1 MEVNIL
7 KKSVV
12 FDMDGVLVNTEYF
25 YFKRRMKFFNELEIN
40 PGSKQIDDFIGLT
53 NSMIWEM
60 LVPKDTKKRKVLQEE
75 YVKYCNEHPAY
86 FPELLNPSIK
96 RLFKELKD
104 KKIKIAIAS
113 SSAKNEI
120 LRMLKECELK
130 PYVDFVIS
138 GDECKKSKPDPEIYR
153 LATNA
158 LNSLPEEVLAVEDS
172 MLGIRSAKSAGLT
185 VAALAQKD
193 YYANQTEADYK
204 INDLI
209 EITSII

>member
-1 MEVNIL
+1 
-7 KKSVV
+7 
-12 FDMDGVLVNTEYF
+12 
-25 YFKRRMKFFNELEIN
+25 
-40 PGSKQIDDFIGLT
+40 
-53 NSMIWEM
+53 
-60 LVPKDTKKRKVLQEE
+60 
-75 YVKYCNEHPAY
+75 
-86 FPELLNPSIK
+86 
-96 RLFKELKD
+96 
-104 KKIKIAIAS
+104 
-113 SSAKNEI
+113 
-120 LRMLKECELK
+120 MLKECELK
-130 PYVDFVIS
+130 TYVDFVIS

-158 LNSLPEEVLAVEDS
+158 LNSLSEEVLAVEDS